1 MSRCF
6 NFSAGPSELPLEVLE
21 QVRDELLD
29 FRGTGCSIMEIS
41 HRSKAFTEVHNET
54 QQMLRSLL
62 DIPEEYD
69 ILFMQGGGHMQ
80 FSMVPLNLMAPV
92 SADRPAEAAAAI
104 S

>member
-41 HRSKAFTEVHNET
+41 HRSKAFTEVPD
-54 QQMLRSLL
+54 S
-62 DIPEEYD
+62 
-69 ILFMQGGGHMQ
+69 
-80 FSMVPLNLMAPV
+80 SV
-92 SADRPAEAAAAI
+92 SQTE
-104 S
+104 